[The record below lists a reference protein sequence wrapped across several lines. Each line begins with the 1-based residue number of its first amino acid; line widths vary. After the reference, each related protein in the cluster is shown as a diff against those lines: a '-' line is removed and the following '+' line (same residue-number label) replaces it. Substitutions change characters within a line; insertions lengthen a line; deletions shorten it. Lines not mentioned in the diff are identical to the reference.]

1 MRSVYDRILNSVSVT
16 TDSFEAWHRIL
27 IRKSAIKSPNLANFV
42 IMMERSKKNMEVK
55 FLQLKNGK
63 MLNNSGKR
71 IAKTLEV
78 IVNNFYQ
85 YDGIEYLF
93 EKKTISLEV

>member
-1 MRSVYDRILNSVSVT
+1 MGSVYDRILNSVSVT
-16 TDSFEAWHRIL
+16 TNSLEAWHRIL
-27 IRKSAIKSPNLANFV
+27 NRKAVIKSPNLANFV
-42 IMMERSKKNMEVK
+42 IMIKKKQKKNTEVK

-63 MLNNSGKR
+63 MQNNSGKR
-71 IAKTLEV
+71 IAKTLEF

-93 EKKTISLEV
+93 AINRQFH